1 MRIFLAV
8 FPPPAVQDRAFAVIE
23 ALRRPDDRVSW
34 VKRDNLHY
42 TMRFLGE
49 IGDDGLRRASEAAE
63 VAAARHRAFE
73 AVLGAAGAFP
83 NARKARV
90 LWLGLVHGA
99 EALTALARDV
109 ELELR
114 RRGFDRAD
122 RPFAPHLTIGRARE
136 RDQDWSQRLDVAA
149 APGARFLVDR
159 VRVVESQLSPKG
171 SIYTVRA
178 EPRLATA

>member
-8 FPPPAVQDRAFAVIE
+8 FPPPAVQDQAFAVLS

-34 VKRDNLHY
+34 VKRENLHF
-42 TMRFLGE
+42 TIRFLGE
-49 IGDDGLRRASEAAE
+49 IGEDGLRRAREAAE
-63 VAAARHRAFE
+63 LAAAGHRAFE
-73 AVLGAAGAFP
+73 AVLGAVGAFP

-90 LWLGLVHGA
+90 LWLGLAHGA
-99 EALTALARDV
+99 EALKALARDV

-122 RPFAPHLTIGRARE
+122 RAFAAHLTIGRARDRE
-136 RDQDWSQRLDVAA
+136 QDWSQRLDVM
-149 APGARFLVDR
+149 APATARFLVDR
-159 VRVVESQLSPKG
+159 VCVVESQLSPKG

-178 EPRLATA
+178 DPRLTTE